1 VKQRILALNLALLA
15 LTGAAAWQLKASW
28 DDSAE
33 RERRVFETAM
43 QARNRVLAPPAMEP
57 VKAASAAGYE
67 QVAQQMLFS
76 RDRNPNVVIEVA
88 PPPPPKP
95 VPDLPVLFGV
105 MTFGDDISL
114 ILAERQNGTQ
124 KSYRAGQAVGP
135 FQLASVSRDK
145 AVFKWEDKTIEKT
158 LDELKLKPGEK
169 IQMSEAQAPER
180 TGQTPAN
187 LNVLGASRAQIEARQ
202 QQEAASQQQSSSMQ
216 NKAAPGADMGAGFRT
231 CQVGDTSPGGTVAGG
246 YRKVVTQGLFGPQC
260 RWEQVR

>member
-1 VKQRILALNLALLA
+1 MKHRILALNVALLV

-28 DDSAE
+28 DEASE

-57 VKAASAAGYE
+57 VQAASAAGYE

-124 KSYRAGQAVGP
+124 KAYRAGQAVGP

-145 AVFKWEDKTIEKT
+145 AVFKWEDKTIEKS

-169 IQMSEAQAPER
+169 IQMAEAQVAER
-180 TGQTPAN
+180 TGGTPAN
-187 LNVLGASRAQIEARQ
+187 LSTLGASRAQIEAKQ
-202 QQEAASQQQSSSMQ
+202 QQEAAGQQQSAGLQ
-216 NKAAPGADMGAGFRT
+216 NRAAPGADSGAGFRT
-231 CQVGDTSPGGTVAGG
+231 CQVGDTSPGGTISGG
-246 YRKVVTQGLFGPQC
+246 YRKVVTKSMMGLQC
-260 RWEQVR
+260 HWEQVR